1 METGLRAIDA
11 CELRLKDIDW
21 DKDIIRVI
29 QSKTKQPLNIP
40 LRNSYGNAIVDYIL
54 NERPDSDS
62 EYLFLRSL
70 APYEKLEGAGAIRC
84 ILQLMESKAGIHKE
98 GRMTG
103 SRFTRHNAAS
113 TMLRAGVS
121 MFDISAVLGHKDP
134 NIITIYLSTDNDT
147 LASCTLPMPRVRKR
161 VYSHDK

>member
-1 METGLRAIDA
+1 
-11 CELRLKDIDW
+11 
-21 DKDIIRVI
+21 
-29 QSKTKQPLNIP
+29 
-40 LRNSYGNAIVDYIL
+40 
-54 NERPDSDS
+54 
-62 EYLFLRSL
+62 
-70 APYEKLEGAGAIRC
+70 
-84 ILQLMESKAGIHKE
+84 MESKAGIHKK

-121 MFDISAVLGHKDP
+121 MFDISAALGHKDP